1 MSSIGSHKTAI
12 YHDGDY
18 QVVQFHYTN
27 VVKFNDYEI
36 ILNTGGWKTATTKR
50 RMNQAAEQFG
60 LDFRVYQ
67 KDFDWFVDYK
77 NQTLKLDSGII
88 LTRKE

>member
-36 ILNTGGWKTATTKR
+36 ILNTGGWKTVTTKR

-67 KDFDWFVDYK
+67 KDFDWFVDFK
-77 NQTLKLDSGII
+77 NQTLKFDSGII